1 VRTFLVICL
10 LSATASAD
18 VGVIGS
24 VGAGAQ
30 GSSTYSA
37 LELRLDVTWTRTRL
51 GLGMRGVWD
60 NDVFRTS
67 DWSAPERAIT
77 VLRAFETTGKLGDTK
92 LALAAGALAPARLGH
107 VVDDYHVALDDRWRT
122 GVRATAR
129 NEVIDGQVEVDDV
142 LDPAVIGGSVHAEF
156 LHAAVAIDP
165 ARVAIVEAGVH
176 KTFER
181 DGARSELGASVLA
194 ELLEGAGA
202 VAYADGAIDY
212 ENITWSARAEV
223 RATTSG
229 ISPIGP
235 LYRVERL
242 DDDRHRLGAG
252 LAVGA
257 STRAWWFQLSAR
269 DHLLAASA
277 GAPMSKHVQAALWAA
292 ANGRDAAG
300 ASELRVVWGKRLFS
314 ALQGARLYRFEMDPV
329 PVWSLTA
336 WFGVGSE

>member
-1 VRTFLVICL
+1 MRSFLAICL
-10 LSATASAD
+10 VSATASAD

-37 LELRLDVTWTRTRL
+37 VELRLDVTWTRTRL
-51 GLGMRGVWD
+51 GLGARGVWD
-60 NDVFRTS
+60 NDAFRTS

-77 VLRAFETTGKLGDTK
+77 VLRAFETTGKVGDTT
-92 LALAAGALAPARLGH
+92 LALAAGALAPARLGR

-122 GVRATAR
+122 GVRGIAR
-129 NEVIDGQVEVDDV
+129 GADLDAEIEVDDV
-142 LDPAVIGGSVHAEF
+142 LDPAVIGGAARSRF
-156 LHAAVAIDP
+156 LHAAVAVDP
-165 ARVAIVEAGVH
+165 SRVAIVEAGVH

-181 DGARSELGASVLA
+181 DGARAELGASALA
-194 ELLEGAGA
+194 ELLEGGGA
-202 VAYADGAIDY
+202 LAYADSAIDY
-212 ENITWSARAEV
+212 ENVTWSARADV

-242 DDDRHRLGAG
+242 YGDRHRISAG
-252 LAVGA
+252 LAIGA

-269 DHLLAASA
+269 NHLLAASA
-277 GAPMSKHVQAALWAA
+277 GAPMSKHVQAAVWAA